1 MNKCVAV
8 ILVLLTGQVLAN
20 QPADRACHN
29 LYQLTDLSYAVE
41 PGKLVAASGGVAE
54 HCKTRAVINRA
65 IQVEITMPTQNW
77 NGRMMFSTVG
87 GGAGSIGDITSLLS
101 RGFAMASTDTGH
113 EGQSLEFAMQPEP
126 LLDYAYRGV
135 HLATQLAKA
144 TIEKYYQQDISF
156 AYLSGCSNGGRA
168 ALLEATLFPDD
179 YDGII
184 AGAPLFQFLEF
195 LPWAIA
201 GSRKQA
207 AGPLTTASLGLL
219 DRNSR
224 NACDAIDGVADGVI
238 NDPRECSLD
247 KLALDELQCKSKP
260 GDDCLTE
267 QQLETARYMY
277 EGLVD
282 NNGKVLSPGV
292 MPGAESAGD
301 WAMWML
307 PNELLGAGAS
317 LSLIDGM
324 TPYLDMLM
332 RRIPEFDID
341 TFDPVEDFYQLTEV
355 SFLDVPGADL
365 RAFRDNGG
373 KLLIYQGWNDFPL
386 RPGRAIEFVHQ
397 ANELN
402 GGADATSEFLKMFM
416 VPGMVH
422 CAAGPGAWMTDY
434 VAPMVAWRENGDP
447 PEKLIAVQSDWNPY
461 DPTTKLAP
469 KESGF
474 ARPLCVFP
482 ALAQYNGA
490 GDKAK
495 AESYSCKVP

>member
-1 MNKCVAV
+1 MSKYVAI
-8 ILVLLTGQVLAN
+8 ILLLLSGQALAN
-20 QPADRACHN
+20 QATDRACHN
-29 LYQLTDLSYAVE
+29 LYKLTDLSYAVE
-41 PGKLVAASGGVAE
+41 PGKRVAASNGVAE

-65 IQVEITMPTQNW
+65 IQVEITMPTENW

-113 EGQSLEFAMQPEP
+113 EGQGLEFATQPEP

-144 TIEKYYQQDISF
+144 TIEKYYQQDISY

-168 ALLEATLFPDD
+168 AMLEATMFPND

-195 LPWAIA
+195 VPWAIA

-207 AGPLTTASLGLL
+207 AGPLTLASLRLL
-219 DRNSR
+219 DDNSR
-224 NACDAIDGVADGVI
+224 NACDAIDGVEDGVI
-238 NDPRECSLD
+238 NDPRQCSLD
-247 KLALDELQCKSKP
+247 KLALDDLQCKAQA

-307 PNELLGAGAS
+307 PNSLLGGDGS

-332 RRIPEFDID
+332 RRVPGFDINK
-341 TFDPVEDFYQLTEV
+341 FDPVEDFYQLREV
-355 SFLDVPGADL
+355 GFLDVASADL
-365 RAFRDNGG
+365 QEFRDNGG

-386 RPGRAIEFVHQ
+386 RPGRAIEFFNQ

-402 GGADATSEFLKMFM
+402 GGAQSAGDFLKMFM

-422 CAAGPGAWMTDY
+422 CASGPGAWMTDY
-434 VAPMVAWRENGDP
+434 VAPMVAWRENDTA
-447 PEKLIAVQSDWNPY
+447 PEKLIAVQNGWQVSQP
-461 DPTTKLAP
+461 PEALAAQVG
-469 KESGF
+469 GF
-474 ARPLCVFP
+474 TRPLCAFP
-482 ALAQYNGA
+482 ALAKYNGS
-490 GDKAK
+490 GDQTQ